1 MVDVAK
7 IIDENTRRREIQ
19 YQEYNPLD
27 GIGSPLERQELSF
40 SDLPTMYLPLSFFND
55 PRSKQLIS
63 CRSIS
68 EYAKRG
74 GFKSDDDAFLN
85 YIQLRCDHDFE
96 FFAAYALKIEH
107 KETGELFNF
116 ILRKA
121 QRKLLLALESMRLAG
136 LPIRIVLLK
145 ARQWGGSTLVQMYM
159 FWIQQR
165 LKKNWHI
172 SVCAQ
177 VDDAAKNIRSMYE
190 TSVKHYPSELGIIT
204 LKPHAKSSKNIKC
217 VETGGIIGVGSV
229 ENPDQFRS
237 YSSKMAH
244 LSEVGVWKSTPKM
257 SGAYVASSLKNTI
270 ANVPLSLVVEEST
283 ARGVGNYFHDQWLA
297 AVNGTSRYT
306 PVFVPWFEIDMYE
319 SDITDYPLFIQGMN
333 EYDRFLWGKGA
344 TLENIKWYNEYKAG
358 ENKTDIEMNEEYPS
372 TPEEAFISSGSR
384 VYPHQ
389 YVSNARETVVKPIF
403 IGDVH
408 TPTMKGKQSLVD
420 IKLIESVT
428 GTLKVWSMPE
438 TIVEIEG
445 KKYRVANRYCGFGD
459 FGGTSKTADFTALSI
474 IDRYWMLLGGLPEK
488 AAEYHTHL
496 DPFIAAWRFA
506 QISTLYDNALLALES
521 NTPDQ
526 DKNKEGN
533 HFLTAINQ
541 LAGVYPNLYVR
552 NNHESINQG
561 FIPKYGFHTNTVTKT
576 MIVDRHK
583 NAMRDK
589 EYVERSIEACDE
601 FDFFENTPDGKM
613 EAQKGK
619 KDDLVIVTAGSV
631 WMALE
636 YMPPVKLIE
645 IVESGKSKS
654 YKRIISEATI

>member
-1 MVDVAK
+1 MVGLDRM
-7 IIDENTRRREIQ
+7 IDENIKRREIQ

-74 GFKSDDDAFLN
+74 GFKSEDDAFLN
-85 YIQLRCDHDFE
+85 YIQIRCDHDFE

-121 QRKLLLALESMRLAG
+121 QRKLLVALEEMRLAG

-165 LKKNWHI
+165 LKKNWHLT
-172 SVCAQ
+172 VCAQ

-319 SDITDYPLFIQGMN
+319 SDITDYHLFIHGMN

-344 TLENIKWYNEYKAG
+344 TLENIKWYNEYKVG

-372 TPEEAFISSGSR
+372 TPEEAFISSGNR
-384 VYPHQ
+384 VFPYQ
-389 YVSNARETVVKPIF
+389 YVQSIRKTVKEPIF
-403 IGDVH
+403 VGDVDA
-408 TPTMKGKQSLVD
+408 PSIRGKEALVD
-420 IKLIESVT
+420 IKLIPSVT
-428 GTLKVWSMPE
+428 GHLKVWSMPE
-438 TIVEIEG
+438 TIVEVEG
-445 KKYRVANRYCGFGD
+445 KKYKVANRYCGFGD
-459 FGGTSKTADFTALSI
+459 FGGTSKKADFTALSI
-474 IDRYWMLLGGLPEK
+474 IDRYWMLYGGLPELV
-488 AAEYHTHL
+488 AQYHGHL
-496 DPFIAAWRFA
+496 DLFIAAWRFA

-526 DKNKEGN
+526 TKNKEGD

-541 LAGVYPNLYVR
+541 LAPVYKNLYVR
-552 NNHESINQG
+552 NDHEGIEQDY
-561 FIPKYGFHTNTVTKT
+561 IPKYGFHTNKATKT
-576 MIVDRHK
+576 MIVDRFK
-583 NAMRDK
+583 EAMRSE
-589 EYVERSIEACDE
+589 EYVERSVECCDE
-601 FDFFENTPDGKM
+601 CDYYEATPDGKM
-613 EAQKGK
+613 QAQIGK
-619 KDDLVIVTAGSV
+619 KDDLVIVRSGSV
-631 WMALE
+631 WLALE

-645 IVESGKSKS
+645 INEGRKSKS
-654 YKRIISEATI
+654 YKRIISEASI